1 MKKIIFKG
9 CATALVTP
17 FTQNGEKVDFLAYQN
32 LIDEQINAGID
43 ALVVLGTT
51 GEPSTMTQE
60 ECDDVVKF
68 AINHINGR
76 VPVIVGA
83 GSNST
88 KQAIDKCIRYE
99 QLGADALLVV
109 TPYYNKCTQSGL
121 ISHYTQIAKATS
133 LPIILY
139 NVPGRTGVNLLPK
152 TILELSKLENIVAVK
167 EASGNI
173 EQISEIKRLC
183 KDDIQ
188 VYSGDDGLTLPILAV
203 GGIGVISVASNVVP
217 KKMTQLCS
225 TFFDGEITRSR
236 EIQFELNP
244 LIKSLFLEV
253 NPIPV
258 KTALSIL
265 GKMSGTLRLPLS
277 DMQQEN
283 IEKLKIELEKFF

>member
-1 MKKIIFKG
+1 MKKVIFKG

-152 TILELSKLENIVAVK
+152 
-167 EASGNI
+167 
-173 EQISEIKRLC
+173 
-183 KDDIQ
+183 
-188 VYSGDDGLTLPILAV
+188 
-203 GGIGVISVASNVVP
+203 
-217 KKMTQLCS
+217 
-225 TFFDGEITRSR
+225 
-236 EIQFELNP
+236 QF
-244 LIKSLFLEV
+244 
-253 NPIPV
+253 
-258 KTALSIL
+258 
-265 GKMSGTLRLPLS
+265 
-277 DMQQEN
+277 
-283 IEKLKIELEKFF
+283 